1 MEKDANQFE
10 SEMDSKIRRY
20 LVEEGYLFPLSDSEI
35 EAALKELSESNIT
48 IPTHLDNPLL
58 YLNTPTSKPTAK
70 VVPIQKQQ
78 EDTYLKEITALAARE
93 GAGEIPPEIL
103 EQMKKDREDESK
115 D

>member
-20 LVEEGYLFPLSDSEI
+20 LVEEGYLFPLSDNEI
-35 EAALKELSESNIT
+35 EAALNELSQTKIT
-48 IPTHLDNPLL
+48 IPTHLDDPLL
-58 YLNTPTSKPTAK
+58 YLNPPESKPAAK
-70 VVPIQKQQ
+70 VVSMTKQQ
-78 EDTYLKEITALAARE
+78 EDTYLKDIMALAARE

-103 EQMKKDREDESK
+103 EQMKKDREDEPN